1 MSGVPLSVSET
12 LIRIAVGAAL
22 GAVVGLERGLRGEP
36 AGLRTHTIVGL
47 ASATFMVVSTQ
58 FAFYQ
63 HYTGGSGIEVDPSR
77 IASAIVMGI
86 GFLGGGAIL
95 RTGRTVHGLTT
106 AAGLWLV
113 ASVGMAAGSGMYVL
127 GLVVTGIG
135 LGGLTLLRRVEQ
147 LGASPVQQR
156 ITVLLDPRQ
165 ASIARVA
172 GAVTALGARLA
183 EEDYELLRDEGRVRI
198 TFQAR
203 TTHAVQAQALTDAL
217 ADVPGVL
224 RIRIER
230 A

>member
-1 MSGVPLSVSET
+1 MSGVPLAVSAT

-36 AGLRTHTIVGL
+36 AGLRTHTLVGL

-63 HYTGGSGIEVDPSR
+63 HYTAGSGIQVDPSR

-113 ASVGMAAGSGMYVL
+113 ASAGMAAGSGMYVL
-127 GLVVTGIG
+127 GLVSTAIG

-147 LGASPVQQR
+147 KGATPVQQR
-156 ITVLLDPRQ
+156 ITVVLDLKD

-172 GAVTALGARLA
+172 EAVTSVGAKLA
-183 EEDYELLRDEGRVRI
+183 EENYELLRDEGRVRI
-198 TFQAR
+198 TFEAR
-203 TTHAVQAQALTDAL
+203 TSHAVEAQTLTDAL
-217 ADVPGVL
+217 REVPGIL
-224 RIRIER
+224 QIRIER

>member
-1 MSGVPLSVSET
+1 MSGVPLSVSAT

-22 GAVVGLERGLRGEP
+22 GAVVGLERGVRGEP
-36 AGLRTHTIVGL
+36 AGLRTHTLVGL

-63 HYTGGSGIEVDPSR
+63 DYTAGSGIEVDPSR

-95 RTGRTVHGLTT
+95 RMGRTVHGLTT

-113 ASVGMAAGSGMYVL
+113 ASVGMAVGSGMYVL
-127 GLVVTGIG
+127 GLVATAIG

-147 LGASPVQQR
+147 MGASPVQQR
-156 ITVLLDPRQ
+156 ITVVLDSKE
-165 ASIARVA
+165 ASIAHVA
-172 GAVTALGARLA
+172 TAVKGLGAKVA
-183 EEDYELLRDEGRVRI
+183 EEEYELLRDEGRVRI
-198 TFQAR
+198 AFQAR
-203 TTHAVQAQALTDAL
+203 TVHAIQAQALTDAL
-217 ADVPGVL
+217 GDVPGVV

>member
-1 MSGVPLSVSET
+1 MPLPVSAT
-12 LIRIAVGAAL
+12 LLRIAVGAAF

-36 AGLRTHTIVGL
+36 AGLRTHTLVGL

-63 HYTGGSGIEVDPSR
+63 PYTAGSGMEVDPSR

-113 ASVGMAAGSGMYVL
+113 ASAGMAAGSGMYGL
-127 GLVVTGIG
+127 GLVATAIG
-135 LGGLTLLRRVEQ
+135 LVGLTLLRRVEQ
-147 LGASPVQQR
+147 MGASPVQQR
-156 ITVLLDPRQ
+156 ITVVLDLKD
-165 ASIARVA
+165 ASIARVT
-172 GAVTALGARLA
+172 GAVTGVGAKLA
-183 EEDYELLRDEGRVRI
+183 EENYELLRDEGRVRI
-198 TFQAR
+198 TFEAR
-203 TTHAVQAQALTDAL
+203 TNHAIQAQTLTDAL
-217 ADVPGVL
+217 GDVPGVL
-224 RIRIER
+224 QIRVER